1 MSLLRRSQPLST
13 LSTNHARRPLDV
25 TIRRAF
31 PDDGDALVRLA
42 ALDSSPPIAGEALVA
57 EVGDK
62 LWAAVSLTDGRRIA
76 DPFRPTAELVG
87 LLEFRLAQ
95 LNHAPVAKAGALQR
109 LIPLFDWH

>member
-1 MSLLRRSQPLST
+1 MPLLRRSQPLST
-13 LSTNHARRPLDV
+13 LSANHARRPLNV

-31 PDDGDALVRLA
+31 PDDADALARLA
-42 ALDSSPPIAGEALVA
+42 ALDSSPPIAAEALVA
-57 EVGDK
+57 EVADE
-62 LWAAVSLTDGRRIA
+62 LWAAISLTDGRRIA

-95 LNHAPVAKAGALQR
+95 LNHAPPAKPRALQR